1 MSSQSVEH
9 LFGFLLND
17 ISRLMRT
24 QFDNRAR
31 DLGLTRSQWRV
42 MVFLARSEGINQ
54 AGLADLIEVDRMTL
68 GRMVDRLEAAGWVE
82 RRPDASDRRAYCL
95 YLTEAA
101 RPLLDKMIVLA
112 NNLQEAALD
121 GLSDKDRDTL
131 RGLLTV
137 IMNNLSARQSAF
149 DAVAEDAPRL
159 VRVGGTSD

>member
-42 MVFLARSEGINQ
+42 LVFLARSEGINQ
-54 AGLADLIEVDRMTL
+54 SGLAELIEVDRMTL

-95 YLTEAA
+95 FITESA
-101 RPLLDKMIVLA
+101 RPVLGKMIVLA
-112 NNLQEAALD
+112 NDVQEGALE
-121 GLSDKDRDTL
+121 GLSKDERETL
-131 RGLLTV
+131 RGLLTA
-137 IMNNLSARQSAF
+137 IMSNLSTRQSA
-149 DAVAEDAPRL
+149 DEADEEGAPCLARF
-159 VRVGGTSD
+159 GGSSD